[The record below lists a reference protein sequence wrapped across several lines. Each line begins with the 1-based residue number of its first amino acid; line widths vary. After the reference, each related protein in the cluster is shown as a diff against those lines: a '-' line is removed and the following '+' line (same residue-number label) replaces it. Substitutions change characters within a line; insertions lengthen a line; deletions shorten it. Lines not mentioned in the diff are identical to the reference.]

1 MPKWML
7 RTAGAMLFSGFFLAA
22 PASASPQVYYVRVA
36 PPERVVEVRP
46 VYRRGYVWQDGYY
59 RWNGHRYVWRSGRYV
74 RPPYPNAV
82 WHSGRWER
90 EDRGHYWIPGRWFR
104 R

>member
-1 MPKWML
+1 MSKWMV

-22 PASASPQVYYVRVA
+22 PASADPQVYVRIG
-36 PPERVVEVRP
+36 PPVRAVEVRP

-59 RWNGHRYVWRSGRYV
+59 RWNGHRYVWRNGRYV
-74 RPPYPNAV
+74 RPPYAHAA
-82 WHSGRWER
+82 WSTGRWER
-90 EDRGHYWIPGRWFR
+90 SHRGYYWVLGHWR